1 MPPLQ
6 SRRSER
12 CEILHILDLFCAAA
26 PKPLCHLE
34 FITVHLKRKMC
45 VAAGWKA
52 HCVTITHVS
61 CSSSCLVVLW
71 LWPPSLPILL
81 GISQCAKIFWNIV
94 LQWEIGIL
102 LRIFAGFTT
111 TKAFKKSII
120 KCGHIPRHYL
130 WQSMLLIYYIFKSSV
145 FERLC
150 CVVSKPPKISSWTS
164 TYIFDLIRWLAMALF
179 SRRFEFFF
187 ACYLTYICIWNT

>member
-1 MPPLQ
+1 MSLGVYHSSSQ
-6 SRRSER
+6 KKNVR
-12 CEILHILDLFCAAA
+12 CGWLES
-26 PKPLCHLE
+26 PLCDNYTCLVFIILSGCVVALTTFIAHSSWY
-34 FITVHLKRKMC
+34 ITVRQNILKYRCM
-45 VAAGWKA
+45 
-52 HCVTITHVS
+52 
-61 CSSSCLVVLW
+61 
-71 LWPPSLPILL
+71 
-81 GISQCAKIFWNIV
+81 
-94 LQWEIGIL
+94 QWEIGIL

>member
-1 MPPLQ
+1 MSLGVYHSSSQ
-6 SRRSER
+6 KKNVR
-12 CEILHILDLFCAAA
+12 CGWLES
-26 PKPLCHLE
+26 PLCDNYTCLVFIILSGCVVALTTFIAHSSWY
-34 FITVHLKRKMC
+34 ITVRQNILKYS
-45 VAAGWKA
+45 AA
-52 HCVTITHVS
+52 VRDRYFTE
-61 CSSSCLVVLW
+61 
-71 LWPPSLPILL
+71 
-81 GISQCAKIFWNIV
+81 NIC
-94 LQWEIGIL
+94 
-102 LRIFAGFTT
+102 RIYYTT

-130 WQSMLLIYYIFKSSV
+130 WQSMLLIYFKSSV
-145 FERLC
+145 FEN

>member
-12 CEILHILDLFCAAA
+12 CEILHILDLFGAAA

-61 CSSSCLVVLW
+61 CSSSCLVVSW
-71 LWPPSLPILL
+71 LWPVTTFIAHSSWYITVRQNILKYR
-81 GISQCAKIFWNIV
+81 CM
-94 LQWEIGIL
+94 QWEIGIL

-111 TKAFKKSII
+111 TKKHLRNQSSNVVTFPDII
-120 KCGHIPRHYL
+120 CDN
-130 WQSMLLIYYIFKSSV
+130 Q
-145 FERLC
+145 
-150 CVVSKPPKISSWTS
+150 
-164 TYIFDLIRWLAMALF
+164 
-179 SRRFEFFF
+179 
-187 ACYLTYICIWNT
+187 CY